1 MDTGAILN
9 RLAEAGISLGIDA
22 SGQGLTVESPAPLS
36 PEQRR
41 WLRANKPAIL
51 SHLRQESAAVSPA
64 PPPLSAADHAAI
76 AEALAERAAI
86 MEYDGEL
93 PRPDAEAA
101 AAARMRAYHVH
112 IAMPAGPP
120 RWAVM
125 LAPGCDLPEA
135 TAAARRLFGH
145 ERVLAVQPTPGTAGP
160 APC

>member
-1 MDTGAILN
+1 MDTAAILN

-51 SHLRQESAAVSPA
+51 AHLRQDTAAVSP
-64 PPPLSAADHAAI
+64 PPPLTDADRADI
-76 AEALAERAAI
+76 AEAIAERAAI
-86 MEYDGEL
+86 MEFDGGL

-112 IAMPAGPP
+112 IAMPDGPP

-135 TAAARRLFGH
+135 TADARRLFGP
-145 ERVLAVQPTPGTAGP
+145 ERVLSVQLALVP
-160 APC
+160 ARSEP